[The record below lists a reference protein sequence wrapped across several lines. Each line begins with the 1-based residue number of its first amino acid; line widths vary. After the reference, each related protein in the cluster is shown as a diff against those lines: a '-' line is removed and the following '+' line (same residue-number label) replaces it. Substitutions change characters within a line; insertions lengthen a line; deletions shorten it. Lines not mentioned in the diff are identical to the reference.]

1 MPRREQRAPATL
13 KATTA
18 GSDLRPGD
26 DYNQRMSWAAVLEPA
41 GWTEVFTRGDVTH
54 WRRPDKTFGI
64 SATTNFGGS
73 DLFYPFTSSTEFQP
87 ETTYSRFGV
96 YALLEHRGDF
106 GKAALALAKKGYGE
120 QDDTPV
126 PVAAQTEPVAP
137 RTLDETIA
145 TFRRWLYLEDPSSVY
160 AVAAT
165 LVANRAPGDPVW
177 LLLVCA
183 PSTRDFRF
191 ACPRWPLY
199 TPEGSRA
206 LETLVR
212 HSIVP
217 LQRPSAQLGR
227 LCHPLTSL
235 RSGRSADTAP
245 DVCPFFARRAALRVP
260 RQSAGTGSAQIRRS
274 MSPNSR
280 RVRCPSASRSQ

>member
-126 PVAAQTEPVAP
+126 PVAAQTEPIAP

-183 PSTRDFRF
+183 PSTGKTEVLS
-191 ACPRWPLY
+191 AAQGLSW
-199 TPEGSRA
+199 
-206 LETLVR
+206 V
-212 HSIVP
+212 IV
-217 LQRPSAQLGR
+217 AAKV
-227 LCHPLTSL
+227 TEASL
-235 RSGRSADTAP
+235 LSGT
-245 DVCPFFARRAALRVP
+245 
-260 RQSAGTGSAQIRRS
+260 
-274 MSPNSR
+274 SR
-280 RVRCPSASRSQ
+280 REKASTATGGLLRHRRVAH